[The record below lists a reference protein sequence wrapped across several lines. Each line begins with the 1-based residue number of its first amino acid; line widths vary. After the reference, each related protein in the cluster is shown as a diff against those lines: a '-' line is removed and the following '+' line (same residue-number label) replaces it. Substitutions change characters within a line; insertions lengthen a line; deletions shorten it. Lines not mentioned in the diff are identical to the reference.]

1 MKTGCDLKVELDFWV
16 SQCNLSKT
24 TSPMT
29 FIDVCFGFVL
39 DWSPIFHQSLTTTIP
54 STLNMTQIGWTGNER
69 SFKGGMNIVFV
80 QIIPPLG
87 ISARIQ
93 YVLTPWQPFTRM
105 MVWFWLTLLMQTILG
120 TTIIGRALLL
130 NSVLEEESQVWF
142 ALPLFLSLFTWKKYT
157 RSRCILLVNL
167 AL

>member
-54 STLNMTQIGWTGNER
+54 MTLNSTQIGWTGNKR
-69 SFKGGMNIVFV
+69 SFKGKDGRCICPNHTPSWHQCTDSIC
-80 QIIPPLG
+80 PD
-87 ISARIQ
+87 S
-93 YVLTPWQPFTRM
+93 LTALHTNDWLR
-105 MVWFWLTLLMQTILG
+105 LTLLMQTILG

-130 NSVLEEESQVWF
+130 KSVLEEESQVWF
-142 ALPLFLSLFTWKKYT
+142 ALPLFLSIKYLRGKDT
-157 RSRCILLVNL
+157 PDQGVFCLLI
-167 AL
+167 